1 MNAERTVWPNV
12 TQIIPSLPH
21 LNKFPFVLALRR
33 AQCCQLLRA
42 LSFLKWE
49 SGLPI
54 YPVADIEFSS
64 WFQLLSYLTCP
75 SVSHLQ
81 SYVSA
86 AFSFIL
92 SFYSLSF

>member
-1 MNAERTVWPNV
+1 MNAERTVWPSV
-12 TQIIPSLPH
+12 TQIISSLPQ
-21 LNKFPFVLALRR
+21 LNKFPFVLALGR
-33 AQCCQLLRA
+33 AQCCQFLRA
-42 LSFLKWE
+42 FGFLEWK

-75 SVSHLQ
+75 SASHLQ